1 MVSDV
6 QGVVDRSQRG
16 FTLLEVMVSV
26 AIIGIALVSLIGS
39 QSQSVSIAASSRF
52 ETTASL
58 LAQQKLTELALAGF
72 DELRSTEGDF
82 GDDFPGYRWEI
93 EVRDLGVD
101 DTGIEGADDMLRSVD
116 LIISTGLDEDL
127 RFGVREIM
135 MAPIEAKEGA

>member
-1 MVSDV
+1 MVSNGRPAAHRH
-6 QGVVDRSQRG
+6 QKG

-82 GDDFPGYRWEI
+82 GEDFPDYRWKI
-93 EVRDLGVD
+93 EVEDLSVD
-101 DTGIEGADDMLRSVD
+101 DTGIEGGDDMLRSVD
-116 LIISTGLDEDL
+116 LIISTDIEEGLT
-127 RFGVREIM
+127 FSVREIM
-135 MAPIEAKEGA
+135 MAPIEAKKGA

>member
-1 MVSDV
+1 MVNDV
-6 QGVVDRSQRG
+6 QGIVDRSQRG

-26 AIIGIALVSLIGS
+26 TIIGIALVSLIGS

-58 LAQQKLTELALAGF
+58 LARQKLTELALAGF
-72 DELRSTEGDF
+72 EELRSAEGDF
-82 GDDFPGYRWEI
+82 GDDFPGYSWTV

-101 DTGIEGADDMLRSVD
+101 DTGIEGSDDMLRSVD
-116 LIISTGLDEDL
+116 LIISTGLEEGL
-127 RFGVREIM
+127 SFGVREIM